1 MLRTETFPSFLL
13 IFMGSIDCLT
23 TVVGVVYF
31 GAVELN
37 PFLAGIVSTNIQAFV
52 AIKITAT
59 IFIGLTYIQA
69 NRILKAM
76 NRKSKTFLYSHKLV
90 KIVYA
95 GVILFLIIIVTN
107 NLLILIT

>member
-23 TVVGVVYF
+23 TVVGVLYF

-107 NLLILIT
+107 NLLIIIT

>member
-23 TVVGVVYF
+23 TVVGVLYF